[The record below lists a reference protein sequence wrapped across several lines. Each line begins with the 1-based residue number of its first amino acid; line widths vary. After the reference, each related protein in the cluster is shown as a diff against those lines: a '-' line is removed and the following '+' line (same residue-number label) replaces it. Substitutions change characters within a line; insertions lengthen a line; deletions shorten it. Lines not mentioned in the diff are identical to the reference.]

1 MKHKEIPLAG
11 IKTSGLAEGEF
22 IGYAST
28 YGNVDLAGDR
38 VLPGAFAKSID
49 NIAGGDVLPIL
60 WEHVKNDPRM
70 QVGEIKA
77 ARETAEGLE
86 IHVAL
91 DLDTETG
98 RAAYKSVK
106 ARRSKALSIGYI
118 ITDQVKAS
126 DGVNELKSLDLREV
140 SIVQSPANPAALIT
154 ASKAVP
160 TKLIKARKAAAELE
174 AEDPD
179 APEETKPDDSD
190 LTVGERLIAALE
202 AATEAANEL
211 IERAEDQDRDLTDE
225 EASEIERTQS
235 NAKSLKRRISE
246 WDSMGP
252 VQRYGLQYMTD
263 VMHGTKGADAFQ
275 AAWGDQDRA
284 SFNARF
290 TAGLKTNTTQ
300 TKENNTVNE
309 TKDKHLSFGSGRKA
323 MAAAVATAMSGGH
336 RAPGDL
342 GSKALTT
349 SGQVI
354 TDVPIS
360 ADVVPIGRPAVSLLD
375 VLPTVTRTTPSWKYL
390 RQNNRASA
398 AAPVAPGDLK
408 PVSDYGVET
417 IDGEAT
423 VIAHLSSPVGK
434 FILQDAPGLQRFLAD
449 EMAFGIDQAVQGQVL
464 NGDGTGAN
472 LTGILST
479 VGVSVQPFATDILT
493 SVRKSITAAESIG
506 YSPSVLVISP
516 ADWEALELLA
526 ATDAAL
532 SYRGVP
538 LDQGARKIWGL
549 TAVLSTALPAKT
561 ALVLDPAAVSV
572 DIVGPAVQV
581 DWTDQSGELFRRN
594 EVQVRVEGRFGLSVY
609 QPTAVFK
616 VATAAVA

>member
-1 MKHKEIPLAG
+1 MKHKQIPLAG
-11 IKTSGLAEGEF
+11 IKTSGLEEGHF
-22 IGYAST
+22 IGLAST
-28 YGNVDLAGDR
+28 FGNVDLVGDR
-38 VLPGAFAKSID
+38 VVKGAFAKSID
-49 NIAGGDVLPIL
+49 AMASGQVTPIL
-60 WEHVKNDPRM
+60 WEHQSKDPRAI
-70 QVGEIKA
+70 VGEIKS
-77 ARETAEGLE
+77 ARETDEGLE

-91 DLDTETG
+91 DLDSEFG
-98 RAAYKSVK
+98 AAAHRAVKS
-106 ARRSKALSIGYI
+106 RRIGSLSIGYGI
-118 ITDQVKAS
+118 RSAVKAS
-126 DGVNELKSLDLREV
+126 DGAQELTDLDLMEV
-140 SIVQSPANPAALIT
+140 SLVRSPADPHAKIT

-160 TKLIKARKAAAELE
+160 NLVMARKAVALL
-174 AEDPD
+174 DGD
-179 APEETKPDDSD
+179 APEEDTEDPADDSG
-190 LTVGERLIAALE
+190 LTVGERLLASLQ
-202 AATEAANEL
+202 AATDAANE
-211 IERAEDQDRDLTDE
+211 IISAAESEGRDLSSS
-225 EASEIERTQS
+225 EAASVAKSLT
-235 NAKSLKRRISE
+235 NAKSYRKGISE

-354 TDVPIS
+354 TEVPIS

-375 VLPTVTRTTPSWKYL
+375 VLPTVTRTTPTWRYL
-390 RQNNRASA
+390 RQNSRASA
-398 AAPVAPGDLK
+398 AAPVAPGALK

-423 VIAHLSSPVGK
+423 VIAHLSSPVDK

-449 EMAFGIDQAVQGQVL
+449 EMVYGIDTAVQGQVL
-464 NGDGTGAN
+464 NGDGVGAN
-472 LTGILST
+472 LTGILATS
-479 VGVSVQPFATDILT
+479 GVSVQTFATDVLT
-493 SVRKSITAAESIG
+493 SIRKSITASESLG

-538 LDQGARKIWGL
+538 LDQGARRIWGL

-581 DWTDQSGELFRRN
+581 DWTDQSGELFQRN
-594 EVQVRVEGRFGLSVY
+594 QVQVRVEGRFGLSVY

-616 VATAAVA
+616 VATAAA